1 MAISLGTFRF
11 VLQTPTAKLL
21 NCRVGSL
28 ILPSSDGQMGVLRNH
43 IPMLGELGL
52 GVMQVKDIIYEKG
65 RPGDDKLFIID
76 GGFFRI
82 SENNVTVLAYD
93 VETFEGM
100 EMDQIKEMVA
110 KAKELITGDVWF
122 DELRLATACIFC
134 QRTAKCCS
142 SCNA

>member
-52 GVMQVKDIIYEKG
+52 GVMQVKDITYKKG
-65 RPGDDKLFIID
+65 QPGDDKFFIVD

-82 SENNVTVLAYD
+82 SENNVTILAYD

-100 EMDQIKEMVA
+100 EMGQIKEMIA
-110 KAKELITGDVWF
+110 KAKELITGDAYHHQHRKHDV
-122 DELRLATACIFC
+122 ERAMAVLNLA
-134 QRTAKCCS
+134 RTAGMI
-142 SCNA
+142 